1 MVAVTKR
8 KQQSVSVVARP
19 WDAGWELHI
28 AGFGV
33 TQSHSLADAPGMV
46 RDYIADDVTDVS
58 SVEIRF
64 SYDLPDA
71 TEAAEVRAEL
81 DALNASLTK
90 AAAKSRA
97 IAKRLKARN
106 LRGADIAVVLGV
118 SPQRVS
124 QLLKSG

>member
-1 MVAVTKR
+1 MKRRKTVAVL
-8 KQQSVSVVARP
+8 ARP

-33 TQSHSLADAPGMV
+33 TQAHSLAEAAGMV
-46 RDYIADDVTDVS
+46 RDYIADDVADVA
-58 SVEIRF
+58 SVAIDF
-64 SYDLPDA
+64 TYDVPDA
-71 TEAAEVRAEL
+71 AEAAALRAEL
-81 DALNASLTK
+81 DALQASLTQ

-97 IAKRLKARN
+97 IARRLRDRN

-124 QLLKSG
+124 QLLKSS